1 LRNEDG
7 NDNDARF
14 ATQMESVYAARS
26 YDTDPRYSEFS
37 PTYLQRVQ
45 SMETAHLATLRSLEL
60 DRAMD
65 RLRALDFGCGNGHWM
80 ARMLSWGL
88 LQENLAGVDIRAN
101 SVQLARRLLPGCQI
115 ENNRDGV
122 LPFADGS
129 FDICFV
135 NLVFTSI
142 LEERRRV
149 QAAMELQ
156 RVTRAGGWIFVLDFR
171 FNNASNPNVRALT
184 LAELIS
190 LFGDCRLQRSRKL
203 ILAPPLAA
211 LVAPRA
217 RWLAAALETLPFLRT
232 HFLAALCKHS
242 GGTEA
247 HT

>member
-1 LRNEDG
+1 
-7 NDNDARF
+7 
-14 ATQMESVYAARS
+14 MESVYASRS

-45 SMETAHLATLRSLEL
+45 SMETAYLATLRSLEL

-88 LQENLAGVDIRAN
+88 LQENLTGVDVRVN
-101 SVQLARRLLPGCQI
+101 SVQLARRLLPGCRI
-115 ENNRDGV
+115 ENNRDGI

-129 FDICFV
+129 FDIC
-135 NLVFTSI
+135 LHKPRFTSI
-142 LEERRRV
+142 LEESRRA
-149 QAAMELQ
+149 QAANELQ

-171 FNNASNPNVRALT
+171 FNNPSNPNVRALT
-184 LAELIS
+184 LAEMKS
-190 LFGDCRLQRSRKL
+190 LFGQCSLHRSRKL

-211 LVAPRA
+211 LIAPRA

-232 HFLAALCKHS
+232 HFLAALCKYS
-242 GGTEA
+242 VGN
-247 HT
+247 